1 MAARLPL
8 LLIQPVHGQCT
19 YSFNVAMFGSL
30 AIESQKQLPRVGQNS
45 SRLRALVR
53 KPWFFTL
60 TSVWPFQW
68 DLIDS

>member
-1 MAARLPL
+1 MDNVSILSCHPGSVQL
-8 LLIQPVHGQCT
+8 
-19 YSFNVAMFGSL
+19 NVAMFESL

-45 SRLRALVR
+45 SLGA
-53 KPWFFTL
+53 WFFTL